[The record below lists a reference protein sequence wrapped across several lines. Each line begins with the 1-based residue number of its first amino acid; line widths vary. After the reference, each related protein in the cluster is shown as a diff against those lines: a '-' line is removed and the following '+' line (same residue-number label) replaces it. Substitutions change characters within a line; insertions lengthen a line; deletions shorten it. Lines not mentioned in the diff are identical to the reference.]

1 MFLFEEFAGWE
12 PRVLEQTQSTE
23 AVDETTLSV
32 SAKVEF
38 ALFVK
43 KDCPTCALTEPVF
56 ARLHKR
62 FGNQLRVY
70 CQDDASF
77 PSVIPAPIDDTAL
90 EFSYKA
96 KIEFVPTLISSVDGK
111 ETGRVYGWDRAQWRE
126 FTNDPDL
133 AEDLPPFRPGCGSK
147 TLEPGMEEKLQLLY
161 DQDQLKARQLLVS
174 SDDDLMEACYEKGWS
189 DGLPVVPPTPIRVL
203 RMLNATTR
211 EGDEII
217 GLVPPDR
224 APCSVEKVAIN
235 AVLAGCLPEYFPV
248 VLAAAEAALQDKF
261 CMHGL
266 LCTTYFSSPV
276 VIVNGPM
283 ARMIGMNSGI
293 NALGQGNRANAT
305 IGRALQL
312 LIRNVGG
319 GRPGGIDRATLGTP
333 GKYTFCFSEDESED
347 DWSTLS
353 MDQGFERKDSIVS
366 LFAGDGVQAV
376 ADQRSR
382 TPESLIGT
390 LSRSLRSVCHNKLF
404 LTADALL
411 ILCHEHR
418 RIFME
423 AGWTKA
429 MVKEALFA
437 ALRTPGA
444 ELIRG
449 AGGIAEGMP
458 ESFAEKTL
466 DKFRQEG
473 LHILCAGGKAGF
485 FSAIVGG
492 WAASGERGSQLVS
505 QVIKPT

>member
-1 MFLFEEFAGWE
+1 ME
-12 PRVLEQTQSTE
+12 RVLTTSEATE
-23 AVDETTLSV
+23 IGKDASLSHSSET
-32 SAKVEF
+32 EHF

-43 KDCPTCALTEPVF
+43 KGCPTCTLTEPVF
-56 ARLHKR
+56 KRLSER
-62 FGNQLRVY
+62 FGSRLTVY

-77 PSVIPAPIDDTAL
+77 PEDIPGAIDDTEL

-96 KIEFVPTLISSVDGK
+96 KIEFVPTLIKLNGTS
-111 ETGRVYGWDRAQWRE
+111 ETGRVYGWDRAQWRD
-126 FTNDPDL
+126 FLDISDL
-133 AEDLPPFRPGCGSK
+133 ADDLPAFRPGCGSK
-147 TLEPGMEEKLQLLY
+147 TLEPGMEEILQLRF
-161 DQDQLKARQLLVS
+161 DKDKLKARHLLANF
-174 SDDDLMEACYEKGWS
+174 DDDLIETCYERGWS

-211 EGDEII
+211 ANDEII

-235 AVLAGCLPEYFPV
+235 AVLAGCKPEYFPV
-248 VLAAAEAALQDKF
+248 VLAAVEAALQDAF

-319 GRPGGIDRATLGTP
+319 GQPGGIDRATLGTP
-333 GKYTFCFSEDESED
+333 GKYTFCFSEDESESE
-347 DWSTLS
+347 WHSLA
-353 MDQGFERKDSIVS
+353 MDQGFERSDSVVS

-423 AGWTKA
+423 AGWSKA
-429 MVKEALFA
+429 MVKDALFA

-449 AGGIAEGMP
+449 ADGITEGMP
-458 ESFAEKTL
+458 ESFADKTV
-466 DKFRQEG
+466 DKFRKQG

-505 QVIKPT
+505 QTIKANEA

>member
-1 MFLFEEFAGWE
+1 ME
-12 PRVLEQTQSTE
+12 RVLTSSTDDEKIDNQSSSNSTANEQYI
-23 AVDETTLSV
+23 
-32 SAKVEF
+32 
-38 ALFVK
+38 LFVK
-43 KDCPTCALTEPVF
+43 QGCPTCTLTEPVF
-56 ARLHKR
+56 ARLHAH
-62 FGNQLRVY
+62 FGDRLRVY
-70 CQDDASF
+70 CQDDAHF
-77 PSVIPAPIDDTAL
+77 PEAIPSTIDDTEL

-96 KIEFVPTLISSVDGK
+96 KIEFVPTLIKLKDGK
-111 ETGRVYGWDRAQWRE
+111 ESGRVYGWDRTQWRD
-126 FTNDPDL
+126 FVAIPDL

-147 TLEPGMEEKLQLLY
+147 TLEPGMEEKLQLRF
-161 DQDQLKARQLLVS
+161 DKDSLKARKLLA
-174 SDDDLMEACYEKGWS
+174 DAEDDLIETCYERGWS

-211 EGDEII
+211 QGDEII

-235 AVLAGCLPEYFPV
+235 AVLAGCKPEYFPL
-248 VLAAAEAALQDKF
+248 VLAAAEAALQDAF

-276 VIVNGPM
+276 VIVNGPIAKM
-283 ARMIGMNSGI
+283 VGMNSGI

-319 GRPGGIDRATLGTP
+319 GHPGGIDRATLGSP
-333 GKYTFCFSEDESED
+333 GKYTFCFSEDESEN
-347 DWSTLS
+347 DWHSLA
-353 MDQGFERKDSIVS
+353 MDQGFARSDSVVS

-423 AGWTKA
+423 AGWSKA
-429 MVKEALFA
+429 MVKDALFA
-437 ALRTPGA
+437 ALRTPGS

-449 AGGIAEGMP
+449 ADGIAEGMP
-458 ESFAEKTL
+458 ESFANKTL
-466 DKFRQEG
+466 DKFRKQG

-505 QVIKPT
+505 QTIIQTEA